1 MSRILLIGGHGQVG
15 RELAILLPGALSLA
29 RPVIDLSQPDRLREV
44 IRSAAPSLIINAAAY
59 TAVDRAESES
69 ELAQLVNAT
78 APTVMAEEADRLGA
92 GLIHLSTDYV
102 FDGQKNTPYLAS
114 DPTGPTS
121 VYGRTKLAGEVGIR
135 ATGCQHV
142 ILRTAWVYG
151 VYGQG
156 NFVKT
161 MLRLGRE
168 REQLKVVVDQLGT
181 PTWARHI
188 AETVVAL
195 GAQLQPEAFPAVM
208 PVENPAA
215 NPVQASSGTYHFTN
229 SGVTSWYDFA
239 VAIFEEARALGWP
252 LKVTQVLPITT
263 ADYPTPAQRPAYSV
277 LSGQEISAILGE
289 YPAHWRQ
296 ALRQML
302 AQLEE
307 QSP

>member
-1 MSRILLIGGHGQVG
+1 MSRTLLIGGHGQVG
-15 RELAILLPGALSLA
+15 RELEILLPGAVSLA
-29 RPVIDLSQPDRLREV
+29 RPEIDLSQPDRLREV
-44 IRSAAPSLIINAAAY
+44 IRSASPTLIINAAAY
-59 TAVDRAESES
+59 TAVDRAESEP

-78 APTVMAEEADRLGA
+78 APTVMAQEAQRLGA

-114 DPTGPTS
+114 DPIGPTS
-121 VYGRTKLAGEVGIR
+121 VYGRSKLAGEIGIR
-135 ATGCQHV
+135 ETGCQHI

-168 REQLKVVVDQLGT
+168 REQLKVVVDQIGS

-188 AETVVAL
+188 AEAVVAL
-195 GAQLQPEAFPAVM
+195 AGPMLPDGGPLAASAVSTIGPPPAW
-208 PVENPAA
+208 
-215 NPVQASSGTYHFTN
+215 SGTYHFTN

-239 VAIFEEARALGWP
+239 VAIFEEARQLGWP
-252 LKVTQVLPITT
+252 LKVSEVVPITT
-263 ADYPTPAQRPAYSV
+263 ANYPTPAQRPAYSV
-277 LSGQEISAILGE
+277 LSGQEISVILGK
-289 YPAHWRQ
+289 YPVHWRQ

-302 AQLEE
+302 TQLEK
-307 QSP
+307 SNP

>member
-15 RELAILLPGALSLA
+15 RELELLLPGALSLA
-29 RPVIDLSQPDRLREV
+29 RPEIDLAQPDRLREV
-44 IRSAAPSLIINAAAY
+44 IRSAAPTLIINAAAY
-59 TAVDRAESES
+59 TAVDRAESEP
-69 ELAQLVNAT
+69 ELAQLVNGT
-78 APTVMAEEADRLGA
+78 APTVMAEEADRLGV

-102 FDGQKNTPYLAS
+102 FDGQKNTPYLTS

-121 VYGRTKLAGEVGIR
+121 AYGRSKLAGEVGIR
-135 ATGCQHV
+135 ATGCPHV

-168 REQLKVVVDQLGT
+168 REQLKVVVDQIGS

-188 AETVVAL
+188 AEAVVAL
-195 GAQLQPEAFPAVM
+195 GAQLQPEAFPGVA
-208 PVENPAA
+208 PAANA
-215 NPVQASSGTYHFTN
+215 NPVQTSTYHFTN

-239 VAIFEEARALGWP
+239 VAIFEEAQQLGWP
-252 LKVTQVLPITT
+252 LKVNQVLPIAA

-302 AQLEE
+302 TQLE
-307 QSP
+307 P

>member
-15 RELAILLPGALSLA
+15 RELELLLPGAVSLA
-29 RPVIDLSQPDRLREV
+29 RPEIDLAQPDRLREV

-59 TAVDRAESES
+59 TAVDRAESEP
-69 ELAQLVNAT
+69 ELAQLVNGT

-121 VYGRTKLAGEVGIR
+121 IYGRTKLAGEVGIR

-151 VYGQG
+151 VYGTG

-168 REQLKVVVDQLGT
+168 REQLKVVVDQIGS

-195 GAQLQPEAFPAVM
+195 GAQLQPEAFPGV
-208 PVENPAA
+208 NSAA
-215 NPVQASSGTYHFTN
+215 TAVQAGSGTYHFTN

-239 VAIFEEARALGWP
+239 VAIFEEARQLGWP
-252 LKVTQVLPITT
+252 LKVNQVLPIAT

-302 AQLEE
+302 TQLE
-307 QSP
+307 Q

>member
-1 MSRILLIGGHGQVG
+1 MSQILLIGGQGQVG
-15 RELAILLPGALSLA
+15 RELELLLPGAVSLA
-29 RPVIDLSQPDRLREV
+29 RPQIDLAQPDRLREI

-59 TAVDRAESES
+59 TAVDRAESEP
-69 ELAQLVNAT
+69 ELAQLVNGT

-102 FDGQKNTPYLAS
+102 FDGQKNTPYLPS

-121 VYGRTKLAGEVGIR
+121 VYGRSKLAGEVGIR
-135 ATGCQHV
+135 ETGCQHV

-161 MLRLGRE
+161 MLHLGRE
-168 REQLKVVVDQLGT
+168 REQLKVVVDQIGS

-188 AETVVAL
+188 AEAVVAL
-195 GAQLQPEAFPAVM
+195 GARLQPDAFSGVNPIA
-208 PVENPAA
+208 NPAA
-215 NPVQASSGTYHFTN
+215 QASSGTYHFTN

-239 VAIFEEARALGWP
+239 VAIFEEARQLGWP
-252 LKVTQVLPITT
+252 LKVNQVLPIGTS
-263 ADYPTPAQRPAYSV
+263 DYPTPAQRPAYSV

-302 AQLEE
+302 TQLE
-307 QSP
+307 Q